1 MSVSRRK
8 FINTIGMTIP
18 GLVFA
23 GTLPKYLS
31 GLNAD
36 AKIDSVSL
44 YLVNVKKAR
53 NFSHST
59 WHNRQHI
66 FVKIQALH

>member
-8 FINTIGMTIP
+8 FINTLGIVIP

-23 GTLPKYLS
+23 GTLPEFVS
-31 GLNAD
+31 GLNVD
-36 AKIDSVSL
+36 AKIDGVSL

-66 FVKIQALH
+66 FVK